1 MHYQVTEQETHL
13 AKNPHH
19 IFNIN
24 IILTH
29 LFLSMIILEIG
40 STVTLLIIPF
50 LSSLVLGYIY
60 LHGKRVQQ
68 KGSWFVSAHWALAW
82 QRSKTLLI
90 SYATALVMVLLYI
103 LIDTLFPGGFS
114 MNDFSAEGSQTN
126 LGEIITIRFA
136 ALVIFLAVL
145 ITFLQTGISVYEAG
159 KGIID
164 PKIEKHLL
172 RDTDANAELG
182 EGEDE
187 VHHKGQK
194 QLKSEKA
201 IKETDKT
208 NT

>member
-1 MHYQVTEQETHL
+1 MHYQVTDHETHL

-24 IILTH
+24 IIITH
-29 LFLSMIILEIG
+29 LFISMIILEIG
-40 STVTLLIIPF
+40 STVTLLMIPF
-50 LSSLVLGYIY
+50 LSSVVLGYIY
-60 LHGKRVQQ
+60 FHGKKVQQ
-68 KGSWFVSAHWALAW
+68 KESWFVSAHWALAW
-82 QRSKTLLI
+82 QRSKILLV
-90 SYATALVMVLLYI
+90 SYGIALVMVLLYV

-145 ITFLQTGISVYEAG
+145 ITFLQTGISVYDAG

-164 PKIEKHLL
+164 PKITKKLPRSAE
-172 RDTDANAELG
+172 ANAELG
-182 EGEDE
+182 EGDDE

-194 QLKSEKA
+194 QFNS
-201 IKETDKT
+201 KEADKD

>member
-24 IILTH
+24 IIITH
-29 LFLSMIILEIG
+29 LFMSMIILEIG
-40 STVTLLIIPF
+40 NTVTLLAIPF
-50 LSSLVLGYIY
+50 LSSLVLAYIY
-60 LHGKRVQQ
+60 FHGKKVQQ

-90 SYATALVMVLLYI
+90 SYVIASVMVLLYV

-114 MNDFSAEGSQTN
+114 MNDFSAEGTQTN

-145 ITFLQTGISVYEAG
+145 ITFLQTGISVYDAG

-164 PKIEKHLL
+164 PKIEKLL
-172 RDTDANAELG
+172 SRNTDSNAELG
-182 EGEDE
+182 EGDDE
-187 VHHKGQK
+187 VHHKNHK
-194 QLKSEKA
+194 QLNS
-201 IKETDKT
+201 KETD
-208 NT
+208 NTDA